1 MAGKKGRSGPP
12 GNLNNN
18 KHRHRS
24 WWERLALRQEDRGI
38 LPTLKA
44 YHASLRSDNPEA
56 SETARRLM
64 EVAQT
69 ARGAWMLI
77 LSECARSGF
86 ITKSAETWDLSP
98 GAKDLPRF
106 LSIERQALQ
115 TLGLERKAKSVP
127 LLSEYIEQE
136 AKRKKTD
143 DD

>member
-44 YHASLRSDNPEA
+44 YHASLRSDNPDA
-56 SETARRLM
+56 SEAARRLM

-86 ITKSAETWDLSP
+86 IIKGADTWDLSP

-115 TLGLERKAKSVP
+115 TLGLERKARTVP
-127 LLSEYIEQE
+127 LLTDYIE
-136 AKRKKTD
+136 AKRKKD
-143 DD
+143 ENENN